1 MQKDVKSVVQKALLT
16 ILFSFVLFFSFDVA
30 FTLYLGVSFAI
41 FLLFNVSFCVRK
53 NIKFYIS
60 YTICAFSNLGV
71 FLFKKFQ
78 EGYWICW
85 DKEDFF
91 FIIYAF
97 LLLVI
102 FLTVLV
108 KKVLMK
114 KGNTVIENYFSE
126 RKYDLERLCEYINKF
141 PMVGLNSIW
150 GDGKTYLYKL
160 FKEKYDKEYY
170 HASIC
175 VMTLTIDSIEQFIA
189 NEINYILEK
198 NMIFSRASKKFN
210 SLLQNDIFHGFGNLF
225 SKNSSYTEIFRELI
239 HDVEKL
245 ERPILITFED
255 IDRIQKKETI
265 YKIFAISEL
274 LTSESKR
281 MKILFQYDED
291 KLLGILEEEKKYIEK
306 YVPYKIEL
314 TPISF
319 GRALKVLLSNGK
331 KQNRYSNI
339 SEKDLA
345 FLTQDIISD
354 HHIDKAFGINWFL
367 SMHAYF
373 SIRTIALFFDELEK
387 LLENNPTYSENK
399 RIVISFLYIKHFL
412 PDYYDEISFETR
424 FIDSCNIEYNEKKY
438 NIFEFMDFCADEKNN
453 IDVESLQ
460 KIFAPNSKNLNH
472 LTLLHLFE
480 YDFGT
485 ERKIKE
491 NENPENR
498 MIRLFNE
505 DAESIRRKEHND
517 KIDRLIWNLFANG
530 KSELT
535 NLENAVFEMEK
546 VLDKQGTER
555 EDAYRNFLHSSY
567 YADFEKADN
576 GTVFRLGVS
585 FFFPL
590 FQGFRIY
597 ERNAD
602 YWIKLLDLCFE
613 KEKFKYITPEVIH
626 ILNYCDISQRKV
638 FLHTLKKF
646 NSLGIKGNLNNTECY
661 PKFIKSYFAAF
672 VQLGYIDAHS
682 RILYRFDTPSDR
694 QEFYDIVH
702 YFISELED
710 LKSSVPIEETKE
722 EIPLMIEFV
731 AKNKELIQSEESQK
745 EYTSNIK
752 IETTIKDSLE
762 DTFNELDKK
771 QLSKTE
777 MRKYLSENYKNEK
790 LSAFD
795 VKRIWEKYFPKNE

>member
-30 FTLYLGVSFAI
+30 FTLYLGVSFAV

-53 NIKFYIS
+53 NSKFYIS

-97 LLLVI
+97 LLLAI

-108 KKVLMK
+108 KKVSMK

-198 NMIFSRASKKFN
+198 NMIFSRTSKKFN
-210 SLLQNDIFHGFGNLF
+210 SLLQNDIFYGFGNLF
-225 SKNSSYTEIFRELI
+225 LKNSSYTEIFRELI
-239 HDVEKL
+239 QDVEKL

-255 IDRIQKKETI
+255 IDRIQEKETI

-291 KLLGILEEEKKYIEK
+291 RLLGILEEEKKYIEK
-306 YVPYKIEL
+306 YVPYKVEL
-314 TPISF
+314 TPIGF
-319 GRALKVLLSNGK
+319 ARALKVLLSNGK

-345 FLTQDIISD
+345 FLTQDVISD
-354 HHIDKAFGINWFL
+354 HHIDKTFGTNWSF
-367 SMHAYF
+367 SIHAYF
-373 SIRTIALFFDELEK
+373 SIRTITLFLDELEK
-387 LLENNPTYSENK
+387 LLEKNPAYSENK

-424 FIDSCNIEYNEKKY
+424 FIDSCNIAYNEKTY

-460 KIFAPNSKNLNH
+460 KIFAPKSKNLNH

-480 YDFGT
+480 YDFRT

-498 MIRLFNE
+498 MIRLLNE
-505 DAESIRRKEHND
+505 DAESIRKKEHND
-517 KIDRLIWNLFANG
+517 KIDRLIWNLLANG

-535 NLENAVFEMEK
+535 NLENAVLEMEK
-546 VLDKQGTER
+546 VLDNQGTER
-555 EDAYRNFLHSSY
+555 EEAYRNFLHSSY
-567 YADFEKADN
+567 YEDFEKADN
-576 GTVFRLGVS
+576 GTVFRFGVS
-585 FFFPL
+585 SFFPL

-597 ERNAD
+597 ERKAG

-661 PKFIKSYFAAF
+661 PKFIKSYFVAF
-672 VQLGYIDAHS
+672 GSLRYIDTWAI
-682 RILYRFDTPSDR
+682 RPYRLDDTNFKQIVNCLIS
-694 QEFYDIVH
+694 EFT
-702 YFISELED
+702 SELED
-710 LKSSVPIEETKE
+710 LKSSVPIEEAKE
-722 EIPLMIEFV
+722 EISLMIEFV
-731 AKNKELIQSEESQK
+731 AKNKELTQSGESLK
-745 EYTSNIK
+745 EYTSKIK
-752 IETTIKDSLE
+752 IETTSKDSLE

-771 QLSKTE
+771 QLPRTE

-790 LSAFD
+790 FSAFD